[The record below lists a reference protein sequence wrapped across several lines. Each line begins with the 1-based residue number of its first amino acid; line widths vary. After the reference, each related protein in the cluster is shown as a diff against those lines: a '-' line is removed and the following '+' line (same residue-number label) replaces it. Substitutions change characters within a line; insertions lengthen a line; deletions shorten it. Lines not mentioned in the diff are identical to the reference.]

1 MNKSGLT
8 RKLTAAVL
16 FAGVLSMCFVPAAA
30 AEETDMCRSAL
41 TGETVPSDIGRKRPI
56 AVMFNNIYDAIPQY
70 GISKAGVLVEAEVEG
85 LITRIMGILED
96 YEDCARIGSVRSA
109 RNYYYYYA
117 REYNAIFCH
126 YGEAAWARPLIA
138 LDSTI
143 ELDGEK
149 EYGDLVYFRS
159 EDRVSP
165 HNAFLTY
172 DGVQSGIEAL
182 GIDDALPDDYNRDW
196 EFASEGEVITNDGGE
211 TANVVLPG
219 YVYNHARFEYNAG
232 DGLYYRYQF
241 GDPQTDGNN
250 DEQLAVK
257 NIILQYCDSTGF
269 DDNGYLWTDDVT
281 GGTGK
286 YITNGKAID
295 ITWNKRI
302 SQADSSFVVNVD
314 AANISVPVYTGDFT
328 ETLFY
333 DTDGNPIK
341 LNNGKTWICLI
352 RNSASSRPLIT
363 DDYSVSSDA
372 TDY

>member
-1 MNKSGLT
+1 MRKKGLT
-8 RKLTAAVL
+8 TKLAAGLMACAMLTGVC
-16 FAGVLSMCFVPAAA
+16 AGAAS
-30 AEETDMCRSAL
+30 AEGTCRSSL
-41 TGETVPSDIGRKRPI
+41 TGETVPVEIGRKRPI

-96 YEDCARIGSVRSA
+96 YQDCWRIGSVRSA

-117 REYNAIFCH
+117 REYQAIFCH
-126 YGEAAWARPLIA
+126 YGEAAWARPLLA

-143 ELDGEK
+143 ELDGET

-159 EDRVSP
+159 DDRVSP

-172 DGVQSGIEAL
+172 DGVQAGIQAL
-182 GIDDALPDDYNRDW
+182 GINDNLPDDYNRDW
-196 EFASEGEVITNDGGE
+196 EFVEEGDVVTNEGGA

-219 YVYNHARFEYNAG
+219 YAYNHARFEYNVE
-232 DGLYYRYQF
+232 DKKYYRYQF
-241 GDPQTDGNN
+241 GEPQIDGNN
-250 DEQLAVK
+250 GEQVSCK

-269 DDNGYLWTDDVT
+269 DDNGYLWTDNVT

-295 ITWNKRI
+295 ITWNKRV
-302 SQADSSFVVNVD
+302 SQADSTFIVD
-314 AANISVPVYTGDFT
+314 IQATNISVPVYTGDLT
-328 ETLFY
+328 ETDFY
-333 DTDGNPIK
+333 DLNGNRIK
-341 LNNGKTWICLI
+341 LNPGVTWICLI
-352 RNSASSRPLIT
+352 RNSAADRVLIT
-363 DDYSVSSDA
+363 DDYTVASDA